1 MPSTGVRC
9 RCPRRSAAT
18 PPSQP
23 LAALVV
29 VAVPVGRGAAA
40 TGAGALTTLK
50 HFRFA
55 RRRSTLPQV
64 VPTRERTRH
73 GCSLGSV
80 RPVLDLDVKG
90 DAGGLVTWER
100 AGELGRAA
108 GDHAEVELLRL
119 TGASLFVRAPSA
131 GARSW
136 TASPSLTTSNTRC
149 VPRAGSSRDGRPGW
163 GGQLILQQALE
174 DEAATSWGRD
184 RQADGVTPGPP
195 SIATASSPRTA
206 TTTGGPIDVER
217 PRLPNAQ
224 ALGMGR

>member
-1 MPSTGVRC
+1 MCRSYADARRRRCAFFSPERRCQKRGDMPSTGVRC
-9 RCPRRSAAT
+9 RCPRRSPAT

-40 TGAGALTTLK
+40 PGAGALTTLK

-55 RRRSTLPQV
+55 RRRSTLPQI
-64 VPTRERTRH
+64 VPTRERTGH

-90 DAGGLVTWER
+90 PAGGLVTWER

-108 GDHAEVELLRL
+108 GDHAEVEPLRL

-149 VPRAGSSRDGRPGW
+149 VPRAGSSC
-163 GGQLILQQALE
+163 
-174 DEAATSWGRD
+174 
-184 RQADGVTPGPP
+184 
-195 SIATASSPRTA
+195 
-206 TTTGGPIDVER
+206 TGGSPGAR
-217 PRLPNAQ
+217 WSAPRGAPSLVS
-224 ALGMGR
+224 